1 MLCMQA
7 KTANRNKSMS
17 DNSYRQRFQAFLKTD
32 RAILMA
38 CISIAFVFWLMTKMS
53 YPYRS
58 TFRIPLDYETPKGK
72 VLVDRVP
79 TSLNV
84 EVEGTGWTLFRI
96 YFSDREDS
104 LNLDLEN
111 RSVQSFNT
119 YTLQNL
125 LKERFLPANISS
137 MRPDAIES
145 IKLED
150 TASKVIPI
158 LLDDQITL
166 APQTQLKDSIS
177 IKPKRVRIKGPA
189 SIVRDINEWPTVPLI
204 LQNVERSKV
213 IELRLQEHPSPS
225 VVFDP
230 QSVQCEID
238 VEQITEKSFKLS
250 VEVLN
255 VPDSLLLVVLPRQI
269 NITVVV
275 GLSDY
280 EQLGPED
287 FRAVVDF
294 KDFPIFEKK
303 NIRIDLRKRP
313 DYVQRISYRPR
324 KLDYIIRSAE

>member
-1 MLCMQA
+1 
-7 KTANRNKSMS
+7 MS
-17 DNSYRQRFQAFLKTD
+17 DQSLRQRIQDFLKTD
-32 RAILMA
+32 RAILIA

-53 YPYRS
+53 YDYRS
-58 TFRIPLDYETPKGK
+58 TFRIPLDYETPTGK

-84 EVEGTGWTLFRI
+84 EVEGTGWNLFGL

-104 LNLDLEN
+104 LDLNLEN

-125 LKERFLPANISS
+125 LKERFQPARITS

-145 IKLED
+145 IDLED

-158 LLDDQITL
+158 VLDDQITL
-166 APQTQLKDSIS
+166 APQTQLKDSIE
-177 IKPKRVRIKGPA
+177 IEPKYVRIKGPA
-189 SIVRDINEWPTVPLI
+189 SVVRDINEWSTVPLI
-204 LQNVERSKV
+204 LQNVERSKS

-225 VVFDP
+225 VVFEP
-230 QSVQCEID
+230 QKVQCAIN
-238 VEQITEKSFKLS
+238 VEQITEKSFKLL

-269 NITVVV
+269 NITAVV

-280 EQLGPED
+280 ERLGPEA

-303 NIRIDLRKRP
+303 NIRIELRERP
-313 DYVQRISYRPR
+313 DYLQRISFRPR